1 MVRREIKNFELVYGE
16 ERVSCAVPCSV
27 KSALGVQSAECRV
40 QSEELTSVRFESR
53 IYVDEAAL
61 NMKNFY
67 LRLRGIAMPADIY
80 VGENKVVS
88 VDGRTPVYNIDLAG
102 KLEKGDNTLSIRFD
116 AETAGDLT
124 YAGLSAAPEI
134 IRFSGAIIDR
144 VYLSQ
149 THQDGAVSLVI
160 KLDLIGDPSSVRA
173 VATLVSSTGQIFYA
187 GLTKG
192 EGSIQI
198 NDPLYW
204 WPKGQ
209 GVQNLYRLTV
219 NLWGESDVE
228 DSATLRIGLRTVE
241 AGENGALL
249 VNGISMLPMGAV
261 FIPERDP
268 DFTTADE
275 RATACV
281 TSASMAGYNCLLIPL
296 GAPAPSEKLLEM
308 CDIHGITVIEE
319 HSAVSEADAE
329 ALHTRGY
336 HPSLCLID
344 LIGSVDPAAD
354 RARLEAKLPNLK
366 MNITEQRPA
375 YLGLP
380 SLPSMKTVRAAIPE
394 GERSLFSYEI
404 ESIAEEG
411 AIRDMLLSVADRY
424 PYPENLAEFSYA
436 SALAAA
442 HKVGNAI
449 KASRLSL
456 GTSGR
461 PIFYRLRDTE
471 MAVSASAID
480 CRGRWKPLQYYAS
493 RHFAPVAL
501 YADTDGGRVTFSV
514 SSQRRTDLIGSL
526 EYRIADA
533 ANYTIFTD
541 SIPCEITA
549 MTSRELH
556 TADLTQY
563 IAGHE
568 REYYI
573 EFYLK
578 EGSSVVSRRT
588 ALFVPEKYFSF
599 KKPKMKTVISGQERR
614 YSITL
619 SSDCFV
625 KDLEIDFDGVDVV
638 LEDNYFDLTSEAPV
652 KINFTVIG
660 GVETSYHLKDVL
672 QLRSVYDL
680 K

>member
-1 MVRREIKNFELVYGE
+1 MVRREIKNFELVYEGGRAE
-16 ERVSCAVPCSV
+16 CSVPCSV
-27 KSALGVQSAECRV
+27 NSIIGGEADIAEIDC
-40 QSEELTSVRFESR
+40 VRFESN

-67 LRLRGIAMPADIY
+67 LRLKGIAMPADVY
-80 VGENKVVS
+80 VGENKVAA
-88 VDGRTPVYNIDLAG
+88 VDGSTPVYNVDLAG

-116 AETAGDLT
+116 SATAGDLT

-149 THQDGAVSLVI
+149 THKDGAVTLGI
-160 KLDLIGDPSSVRA
+160 RLDLIGDPAAVRS
-173 VATLVSSTGQIFYA
+173 VATLVSSTGQIYYA

-198 NDPLYW
+198 TDPLYW

-219 NLWGESDVE
+219 NLWGENDVE
-228 DSATLRIGLRTVE
+228 DSASLRIGLRTVE
-241 AGENGALL
+241 AGEGGSLIING
-249 VNGISMLPMGAV
+249 VSMLPMGAV

-275 RATACV
+275 RASACV
-281 TSASMAGYNCLLIPL
+281 TSASMAGYNCFLIPL
-296 GAPAPSEKLLEM
+296 GAPTPSEKLLEM
-308 CDIHGITVIEE
+308 CDVHGITVIEE
-319 HSAVSEADAE
+319 HSSISETDADS
-329 ALHTRGY
+329 LHTRGH

-344 LIGSVDPAAD
+344 LIGSTEPDAD
-354 RARLEAKLPNLK
+354 RARLGARLPDLK
-366 MNITEQRPA
+366 TNILESKPT

-380 SLPSMKTVRAAIPE
+380 ALPSMKTIRAAIPE
-394 GERSLFSYEI
+394 SERSLFSYEI

-424 PYPENLAEFSYA
+424 PYPGGLAEFSYA

-442 HKVGNAI
+442 HKVGDAI

-456 GTSGR
+456 GASGR
-461 PIFYRLRDTE
+461 PVFYRLRDTE
-471 MAVSASAID
+471 MVISASAID
-480 CRGRWKPLQYYAS
+480 CRGRWKPLQYYAA

-501 YADTDGGRVTFSV
+501 YADIEGGRVTFSV

-526 EYRIADA
+526 EYRIADG

-541 SIPCEITA
+541 SIICDIGA

-556 TADLTQY
+556 TADLGEY
-563 IAGHE
+563 IKGHE
-568 REYYI
+568 RDYYI

-578 EGSSVVSRRT
+578 EGSTVLSKKT
-588 ALFVPEKYFSF
+588 ALFVPEKHFNF
-599 KKPKMKTVISGQERR
+599 KKPKIKSVVSGQERR
-614 YSITL
+614 YSLTL
-619 SSDCFV
+619 SADCFV
-625 KDLEIDFDGVDVV
+625 KDMEIDFDGVDVV